1 MTNLRKIPKSIF
13 WLIADIVLLIL
24 FTLNIFSKIIFV
36 YIQIRIILICIAPL
50 ILIFRMIK
58 NSYSIAK
65 KCGLVNFV
73 LSIKR
78 NKKHLEDSYKVLS
91 NFSKFYIFLG
101 EYILFI
107 AAFMYSLEKA
117 ILIFTSSNNLVIF
130 LTVISLNIL
139 FSVIEFYLQKRYF
152 DIMDTFENS
161 TAA

>member
-1 MTNLRKIPKSIF
+1 
-13 WLIADIVLLIL
+13 
-24 FTLNIFSKIIFV
+24 
-36 YIQIRIILICIAPL
+36 
-50 ILIFRMIK
+50 MIK